1 MIVLKDICKY
11 YGEGSEII
19 KALDGVNLTIK
30 KSEFLSIMGPSGSG
44 KSTLLNIIGC
54 MDRPT
59 SGEYY
64 LDGKDMTKLNDKDLS
79 RIRNKQ
85 ITFVFQNFA
94 LMEKYTV
101 LENIELPLL
110 PRNLNRRKRKELIF
124 KAASQLGIESQLK
137 KMPYQLSRGQQQRVA
152 LARALISGADIILA
166 DEPTGALDQKNG
178 EELMNIFLK
187 LNKLG
192 KTIILV
198 THDLNVAKFS
208 KRIIQIIDGRIMKDD
223 KVLL

>member
-11 YGEGSEII
+11 YGEGSEIT

>member
-11 YGEGSEII
+11 YGEGSEIT

-110 PRNLNRRKRKELIF
+110 SRNLNRRKRKELIF

-208 KRIIQIIDGRIMKDD
+208 KRIIQIIDGRLMKDD